1 MDSKVNEGGVMQ
13 WSEVEPVLNAT
24 YGLLDS
30 KEEVTQEEVCA
41 ALGRPQGD
49 ATTVRAL
56 ELLYNDDYIGGFMVQ
71 QSPAP
76 VRIRAT
82 PKGLQRAR
90 GWPAEGQGQSEQVE
104 LLLRLL
110 DERIDSAE
118 TADEEKSKL
127 RQARDAFAGLG
138 KDIAVGVLTAYAT
151 QATGANQ

>member
-1 MDSKVNEGGVMQ
+1 MQ

-41 ALGRPQGD
+41 ALDKIHGD
-49 ATTVRAL
+49 ATTIRAL

-76 VRIRAT
+76 VRIQAT

-90 GWPAEGQGQSEQVE
+90 GWPAAGQGGGEQVE

-118 TADEEKSKL
+118 TAEEEKSKL

-138 KDIAVGVLTAYAT
+138 KDIAVGVLTAYAI